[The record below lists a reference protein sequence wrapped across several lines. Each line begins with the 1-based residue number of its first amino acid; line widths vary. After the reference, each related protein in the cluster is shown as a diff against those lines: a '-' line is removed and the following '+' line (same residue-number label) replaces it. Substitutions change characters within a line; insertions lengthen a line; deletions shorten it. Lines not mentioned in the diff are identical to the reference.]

1 MTLQEFFTEHPKAA
15 LGYSGGVDSSYL
27 LWAAV
32 NAGADIAPYYI
43 QTAFQPAFELE
54 DAQRL
59 CAQIGVK
66 LNVIRLDAL
75 ADPVWRPTRPTAAT
89 TARWGYSGRCGPERR
104 PTATT
109 FCWTAPTPAT
119 TRATAPGMKALREME
134 VRSPLRECGLTKA
147 MIRQESRKAG
157 LFTWDKP
164 AYACLAPVPTGRTI
178 TSELLRR
185 VEGLRRRCLPWALR
199 ISGCGC
205 TTRPP
210 GSNCPRASWPKRWS
224 SGRPSGRRW
233 LPGLTLCCWTPRRD
247 EERPMEQQEILN
259 LLQQVADGSVTPQ
272 QAQLQLKMAPFFE
285 DLGFCQ
291 AGPPPGAAPGRG
303 RSDLRS
309 RQNAG
314 ADPRHCGGH
323 AGLGPAHGADH
334 PYGAP
339 RPPRPW
345 EGLPFRYDP

>member
-15 LGYSGGVDSSYL
+15 LGCSGGVDSSYL

-75 ADPVWRPTRPTAAT
+75 ADPVWRPIRPTAAT

-104 PTATT
+104 PMATT

-119 TRATAPGMKALREME
+119 TRATGPGMKALREME

-164 AYACLAPVPTGRTI
+164 AYACLATRVPTGRTI
-178 TSELLRR
+178 TPELLRR
-185 VEGLRRRCLPWALR
+185 VEGAETALFALGFTDFR
-199 ISGCGC
+199 VRLYGEAA
-205 TTRPP
+205 R
-210 GSNCPRASWPKRWS
+210 
-224 SGRPSGRRW
+224 
-233 LPGLTLCCWTPRRD
+233 
-247 EERPMEQQEILN
+247 
-259 LLQQVADGSVTPQ
+259 
-272 QAQLQLKMAPFFE
+272 LQLPEGQLAKAVEQRQAIRQALAPWF
-285 DLGFCQ
+285 DVVLLDTQ
-291 AGPPPGAAPGRG
+291 TR
-303 RSDLRS
+303 
-309 RQNAG
+309 
-314 ADPRHCGGH
+314 
-323 AGLGPAHGADH
+323 
-334 PYGAP
+334 
-339 RPPRPW
+339 
-345 EGLPFRYDP
+345 